1 MILGLN
7 LKTNK
12 GIECSALILM
22 FEMTPLSR
30 VSSSGQSFQCNSLG
44 ARLFELCPTTVLNI
58 IMLFLWVAVSCIFGQ
73 LFCIFT
79 ARKQSCGKVMFYTC
93 WRFCSQAEVYTPTPA
108 DTTPPP
114 PLIPRWALK
123 WAVSILLECILVWA
137 LIEFMDEM
145 FKAC

>member
-58 IMLFLWVAVSCIFGQ
+58 IMLFSWVAVSCIFGQ

-79 ARKQSCGKVMFYTC
+79 ARKRSCGKVMFYTC
-93 WRFCSQAEVYTPTPA
+93 RWFCSQGEVYTPDPA
-108 DTTPPP
+108 DTTPP
-114 PLIPRWALK
+114 IPRRALK
-123 WAVSILLECILVWA
+123 RAVRTLLECILVWA
-137 LIEFMDEM
+137 LIEFMDET